1 MRIFLHVTARRD
13 HVLIQERATALAHGI
28 GWPLAGVEFVDI
40 RWTRPDTGST
50 PTFPDQCRLAV
61 QLGERLDRALR
72 AAGLRDPPRL
82 SVSYIGINYR
92 NLPRGRIEVW
102 LPPLAQ

>member
-1 MRIFLHVTARRD
+1 
-13 HVLIQERATALAHGI
+13 
-28 GWPLAGVEFVDI
+28 
-40 RWTRPDTGST
+40 
-50 PTFPDQCRLAV
+50 LAV

-72 AAGLRDPPRL
+72 AAELGNPPRL

>member
-1 MRIFLHVTARRD
+1 
-13 HVLIQERATALAHGI
+13 VLIQERATALAQGI
-28 GWPLAGVEFVDI
+28 GWPLARVEFVDI
-40 RWTRPDTGST
+40 RWTRPDGEIRSY
-50 PTFPDQCRLAV
+50 FPDQFRLAV
-61 QLGERLDRALR
+61 QLGERLDCALR